1 MSDITIGY
9 KIKGDSLELD
19 SISTGMFNT
28 LKQNDLN
35 KDESLL
41 IGSKNKTLN
50 KIKEKLKGINK
61 IKSVLFGKELSDNVE
76 TPSITNDVAPNDLS
90 PEESVPTEQ
99 IGSIPFSGDE
109 NESSSTSEELQNS
122 STNNSLIN
130 TFGNSAQAVSNGL
143 GYGIGAIGDTINS
156 GVSTVSNGLT
166 GVVNMGDN
174 KKPNI
179 EEKNDDIS
187 DQSNTEED
195 NNTQV
200 VTVKGRATESA
211 KRLEPLHS
219 RRVGG
224 RKTKKNKGGK
234 KFIKKTKRYI
244 NSKTH
249 KNKQNIQNKT
259 IKRLV
264 N

>member
-1 MSDITIGY
+1 MPDITIGY

-28 LKQNDLN
+28 LKRNDLN

-41 IGSKNKTLN
+41 IGDKTFDTIKN
-50 KIKEKLKGINK
+50 KLKGINK

-99 IGSIPFSGDE
+99 IVQEVPEDTNVREKPISPITLVEEGNETLDKKEQSPSLFNDSI
-109 NESSSTSEELQNS
+109 NL
-122 STNNSLIN
+122 
-130 TFGNSAQAVSNGL
+130 ASNGL

-166 GVVNMGDN
+166 GVVNMEDN
-174 KKPNI
+174 KKSNNDK
-179 EEKNDDIS
+179 KNDDI
-187 DQSNTEED
+187 
-195 NNTQV
+195 
-200 VTVKGRATESA
+200 
-211 KRLEPLHS
+211 EPLHS

-259 IKRLV
+259 IKRLI